1 VCHGGTL
8 GTEGATVPLK
18 LVSSTT
24 FDSGVLHLVYAGA
37 DK

>member
-1 VCHGGTL
+1 
-8 GTEGATVPLK
+8 VPLK